1 MDSKVHPLV
10 AALVIIGA
18 IAAIATWMWGSGE
31 AKAIGGPAQLVV
43 DGNGHLYVQIRNSL
57 LEHDADG
64 NFVRE
69 HDLRNIGVD
78 MLLGGLGFFSNGDLL
93 VRRGPDTRSFL
104 DNLRAYQR
112 KANEDSLSPDAPE
125 TGLYRC
131 QLVSREC
138 SVFGG
143 EAIDFKAAYGVYIDR
158 ETDEVYV
165 SDTTRH
171 LLRKYAADGSVLAGP
186 VSGFRFPNGMII
198 EDGRLMLADTN
209 HHRVVALDP
218 ATDAFADELDSIDV
232 VPGAAQRA
240 GHTWPNDVARVGDD
254 WWVNN
259 MQTGMDYGGIYVFD
273 ENWRFKR
280 RVPLPDGADPIDIE
294 VLGDEVFVSDWYN
307 DTVWRVD
314 PVIFD
319 VATLESS
326 GFDAFIAAADAERR
340 HYRMIAWLGVALFA
354 FIIVALLVKA
364 VLTRAPDETT
374 AEKRQRTTINLEFP
388 DETVWLQPDPK
399 KIRRFRRF
407 GMLAVVMLAV
417 LMLSIA
423 YLLIFGKRPEAYYS
437 LAWTS
442 GSVLLAY
449 LFVGWSTYVNLNTA
463 IGLSGTNITLRN
475 HRGREQ
481 TFPLTDVVYDG
492 STVAAG
498 DMAVFMGA
506 PAAPLYVQQAVMEH
520 LYPRLALARS
530 ISIWRMQA
538 RLMRMLHP
546 QGILMLLILVGL
558 VAAAF
563 WMLARQL

>member
-131 QLVSREC
+131 QLASREC

-280 RVPLPDGADPIDIE
+280 RVPLPEGADPIDIE
-294 VLGDEVFVSDWYN
+294 PVGDAVFVSDWYN

-314 PVIFD
+314 PLTFD
-319 VATLESS
+319 VAPLESS
-326 GFDAFIAAADAERR
+326 GFAKFIAASEEQRR
-340 HYRMIAWLGVALFA
+340 QYRMIAWLGIALFA

-364 VLTRAPDETT
+364 ILTRSPDESAAQKRERT
-374 AEKRQRTTINLEFP
+374 APGLDFP
-388 DETVWLQPDPK
+388 EEMVWLSPDPK
-399 KIRRFRRF
+399 KVRRFRLF
-407 GMLAVVMLAV
+407 GKLVVILLIV
-417 LMLSIA
+417 LVLGLA
-423 YLLIFGKRPEAYYS
+423 YLLLFDERSQAYYS
-437 LAWTS
+437 LAWLVA
-442 GSVLLAY
+442 GVVAAY
-449 LFVGWSTYVNLNTA
+449 LFIGWVSYVNMHTA
-463 IGLSGTNITLRN
+463 IGLSGRNITLRN
-475 HRGREQ
+475 YRGRER
-481 TFPLTDVVYDG
+481 TFPLTDVLYDG
-492 STVAAG
+492 SMIVAG
-498 DMAVFMGA
+498 DMAVFLGQ
-506 PAAPLYVQQAVMEH
+506 PVAPLYEQQKVMEH

-530 ISIWRMQA
+530 ISVWRMQVLLV
-538 RLMRMLHP
+538 RLRHP
-546 QGILMLLILVGL
+546 QGALMLLLFAGL
-558 VAAAF
+558 IGAAF
-563 WMLARQL
+563 WLLAWQV

>member
-131 QLVSREC
+131 QLASREC

-280 RVPLPDGADPIDIE
+280 RVPLPEGADPIDIE
-294 VLGDEVFVSDWYN
+294 PVGDAVFVSDWYN

-314 PVIFD
+314 PLTFD
-319 VATLESS
+319 VAPLESS
-326 GFDAFIAAADAERR
+326 GFAEFIAASEEQRR
-340 HYRMIAWLGVALFA
+340 QYRMIAWLGIALFA

-364 VLTRAPDETT
+364 ILTRSPDESAAQKRERT
-374 AEKRQRTTINLEFP
+374 APGLDFP
-388 DETVWLQPDPK
+388 EEMVWLSPDPK
-399 KIRRFRRF
+399 KVRRFRLF
-407 GMLAVVMLAV
+407 GKLVVILLIV
-417 LMLSIA
+417 LVLGLA
-423 YLLIFGKRPEAYYS
+423 YLLLFDERSQAYYS
-437 LAWTS
+437 LAWLVA
-442 GSVLLAY
+442 GVVAAY
-449 LFVGWSTYVNLNTA
+449 LFIGWVSYVNMHTA
-463 IGLSGTNITLRN
+463 IGLSGRNITLRN
-475 HRGREQ
+475 YRGRER
-481 TFPLTDVVYDG
+481 TFPLTDVLYDG
-492 STVAAG
+492 SMIVAG
-498 DMAVFMGA
+498 DMAVFLGQ
-506 PAAPLYVQQAVMEH
+506 PVAPLYEQQKVMEH

-530 ISIWRMQA
+530 ISVWRMQVLLV
-538 RLMRMLHP
+538 RLRHP
-546 QGILMLLILVGL
+546 QGALMLLLFAGL
-558 VAAAF
+558 IGAAF
-563 WMLARQL
+563 WLLAWQV

>member
-112 KANEDSLSPDAPE
+112 KTNEDSLSPDAPE

-280 RVPLPDGADPIDIE
+280 RVPLPEGADPIDIE
-294 VLGDEVFVSDWYN
+294 PVGDAVFVSDWYN

-314 PVIFD
+314 PLTFD
-319 VATLESS
+319 VAPLESS
-326 GFDAFIAAADAERR
+326 GFAKFIAASEEQRR
-340 HYRMIAWLGVALFA
+340 QYRMIAWLGIALFA

-364 VLTRAPDETT
+364 ILTRSPDESAAQKRERT
-374 AEKRQRTTINLEFP
+374 APGLDFP
-388 DETVWLQPDPK
+388 EEMVWLSPDPK
-399 KIRRFRRF
+399 KVRRFRLF
-407 GMLAVVMLAV
+407 GKLVVILLIV
-417 LMLSIA
+417 LVLGLA
-423 YLLIFGKRPEAYYS
+423 YLLLFDERSQAYYS
-437 LAWTS
+437 LAWLVA
-442 GSVLLAY
+442 GVVAAY
-449 LFVGWSTYVNLNTA
+449 LFIGWVSYVNMHTA
-463 IGLSGTNITLRN
+463 IGLSGRNITLRN
-475 HRGREQ
+475 YRGRER
-481 TFPLTDVVYDG
+481 TFPLTDVLYDG
-492 STVAAG
+492 SMIVAG
-498 DMAVFMGA
+498 DMAVFLGQ
-506 PAAPLYVQQAVMEH
+506 PVAPLYEQQKVMEH

-530 ISIWRMQA
+530 ISVWRMQVLLV
-538 RLMRMLHP
+538 RLRHP
-546 QGILMLLILVGL
+546 QGALMLLLFAGL
-558 VAAAF
+558 IGAAF
-563 WMLARQL
+563 WLLAWQV